1 MASEALSEEDVIQD
15 CEATG
20 GEHEWETIDY
30 DPSVGL
36 FGGRQ
41 CVICG
46 AQAENDSG
54 EDDDIAF

>member
-1 MASEALSEEDVIQD
+1 MNAPPIEEKVPD
-15 CEATG
+15 CEAAG
-20 GEHEWETIDY
+20 GEHDWESVDY

-41 CVICG
+41 CAICD
-46 AQAENDSG
+46 AQAEDDWG